1 MGEMALNAAT
11 TLQNDVFNSLCV
23 RSAKGSV
30 VKGRTLVKSLV
41 DAGLQKTDAR
51 LEAFFN
57 LLENEGGSGAEL
69 LFDDF
74 IRVIAPNEVGFFVF
88 LTFLDFDL
96 QGTNSAISGAR
107 LPNLFQTPS

>member
-1 MGEMALNAAT
+1 MAETEGNSSNVALRD
-11 TLQNDVFNSLCV
+11 LFNSLCE
-23 RSAKGSV
+23 RTAKGSV

-57 LLENEGGSGAEL
+57 LLENEGGSGSEL

-74 IRVIAPNEVGFFVF
+74 IRVIAPNEVGVCVF
-88 LTFLDFDL
+88 LTCFRF
-96 QGTNSAISGAR
+96 
-107 LPNLFQTPS
+107 